1 MKRILSWVISKRAID
16 ENGFATSSGLLL
28 LRLSVGLI
36 MAFSHGLNKLLN
48 FSARSANFPDPIGL
62 GNLLS
67 MSLVVFAEFF
77 CSIALMVGFITRG
90 AVMPLIITMFVAA
103 SVIHGDD
110 PFNKKELALL
120 FLTAYSVILITGPG
134 KYSLDRLMGRKLR

>member
-16 ENGFATSSGLLL
+16 ENGLAASFGLLL

-36 MAFSHGLNKLLN
+36 MAFSHGLSKLLS
-48 FSARSANFPDPIGL
+48 FSARSASFPDPIGL
-62 GNLLS
+62 GNLFS

-77 CSIALMVGFITRG
+77 CSIALIVGFFARG
-90 AVMPLIITMFVAA
+90 AVIPLIITMFVAA
-103 SVIHGDD
+103 FVIHGDD

-134 KYSLDRLMGRKLR
+134 KYSLDRFMGRKIR